1 MNGYDVIALAV
12 LAWMV
17 VQLARILAA
26 YRAAKHRTEAK
37 ARGAAS

>member
-26 YRAAKHRTEAK
+26 YRAAKHRTEVRAQAGAK
-37 ARGAAS
+37 